1 MVWSYTGRWFRYPKK
16 VHDLL
21 LSDHNL
27 VLCEHNLSVSK
38 HNLVLCV
45 NNLSISKDG
54 LLRRTDNL
62 SMSGDNLVGSGDN
75 LMEGLEWC
83 RDFVLFDNHFADG
96 LPLLIF
102 YYFIDIE
109 AGGEFVAIQKNLGA
123 INRGYRFDH
132 LPIDIIYPQS
142 GMIQKFIKPDDC
154 IIGER
159 IRENGGGGLLIDG
172 GDGI

>member
-75 LMEGLEWC
+75 LE
-83 RDFVLFDNHFADG
+83 DG
-96 LPLLIF
+96 LRSKGNSRWRDGRRREILLDQEILQMRVF
-102 YYFIDIE
+102 
-109 AGGEFVAIQKNLGA
+109 L
-123 INRGYRFDH
+123 
-132 LPIDIIYPQS
+132 
-142 GMIQKFIKPDDC
+142 
-154 IIGER
+154 
-159 IRENGGGGLLIDG
+159 
-172 GDGI
+172 